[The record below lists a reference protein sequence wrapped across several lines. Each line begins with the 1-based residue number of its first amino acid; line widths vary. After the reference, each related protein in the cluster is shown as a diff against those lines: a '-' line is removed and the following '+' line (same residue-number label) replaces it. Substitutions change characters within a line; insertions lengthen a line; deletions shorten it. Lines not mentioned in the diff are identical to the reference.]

1 MKKEFKAE
9 AKKVMDLM
17 INSIYTNK
25 EIFLRELISNASD
38 ALDKLYYEDLKS
50 ENSTDKAD
58 YYIELIPNKDERS
71 LIIRDTGIGMNE
83 EDLTENLGTIAKSGT
98 EAFRKSVEDSDI
110 KDLIGQFGVGFYS
123 AFMVADKIEV
133 LTKKYGEDKAYL
145 WESVNAE
152 SYEIKEATKEGHG
165 TDIKLFFKEN
175 TEDDNYD
182 DYLDQYRIK
191 SLVEKYSNY
200 IRYPIKML
208 VTKTR
213 QSVDS
218 TEDDPKY
225 EDYKDYDI
233 LNSNEPI
240 WKKNKKDLKD
250 EDYINFYRESHYGF
264 DEPLSWIHFKVEG
277 LVSFKAL
284 LYIPKKAPFDFYSKD
299 YKKGLELYSHG
310 VKIMDRSEDLLDDS
324 FSFVKGVVD
333 SDDISLNISRETL
346 QQDRQVRLIAKQI
359 NKKIKQALADLMKN
373 DREKYETFFKEFGN
387 SLKVSIYESFGAN
400 KADLEDLLLFNSRKE
415 DKLISLAEYKENMK
429 STDEEIPYA
438 VGDSL
443 EKIKNSPALA
453 LVDEDKDVLLLD
465 EKLDE
470 FLIKMLK
477 DYKDLPFK
485 SINQE
490 EEKESEEKDETLT
503 KLIDFVK
510 ENTPED
516 VVDVRFTD
524 KLADLPSMIK
534 QRGEVSIEMEKT
546 LKDQPQAMDIKA
558 DKVLEINKETKAFD
572 ILKEN
577 MDKDEDKAKMIVNLL
592 LDQARLMEG
601 LEIDDPVA
609 YTKNI
614 WKLI

>member
-1 MKKEFKAE
+1 MKQEFKAE

-38 ALDKLYYEDLKS
+38 ALDKLYYKDLKS
-50 ENSTDKAD
+50 DNSTDKSD
-58 YYIELIPNKDERS
+58 YYIEIIPNKEERS
-71 LIIRDTGIGMNE
+71 LTILDTGIGMDEN
-83 EDLTENLGTIAKSGT
+83 DLIENLGTIAKSGT
-98 EAFRKSVEDSDI
+98 EAFRKSVEKSDV

-123 AFMVADKIEV
+123 AFMVSDKIQV
-133 LTKKYGEDKAYL
+133 LTKKFGDDKAYL

-152 SYEIKEATKEGHG
+152 SYEISEANKEENG
-165 TDIKLFFKEN
+165 TEIKLFLKEN
-175 TEDDNYD
+175 TEDANYD
-182 DYLDQYRIK
+182 EYLDQFRIK
-191 SLVEKYSNY
+191 NLVEKYSNY

-213 QSVDS
+213 KAADF
-218 TEDDPKY
+218 TDDDPKY

-240 WKKNKKDLKD
+240 WKKNKNDLKD
-250 EDYINFYRESHYGF
+250 EDYVNFYRESHYGF
-264 DEPLSWIHFKVEG
+264 DEPLSWMHFNVEG
-277 LVSFKAL
+277 LVEFKAL

-310 VKIMDRSEDLLDDS
+310 VKIMDRSEDLLDDA

-346 QQDRQVRLIAKQI
+346 QQDRQVRVIAKQI
-359 NKKIKQALADLMKN
+359 NKKIRQGLKDLLKN
-373 DREKYETFFKEFGN
+373 DRDKYESFFKEFGN
-387 SLKVSIYESFGAN
+387 SLKVSIYESYGAN
-400 KADLEDLLLFNSRKE
+400 KADLEDLLLFYSKKE
-415 DKLISLAEYKENMK
+415 DKLITLAEYKDNMK
-429 STDEEIPYA
+429 STDEEILYA

-443 EKIKNSPALA
+443 EKIKASPALA
-453 LVDEDKDVLLLD
+453 MVDDDRDVLLLD

-477 DYKDLPFK
+477 DYKEIPFK

-490 EEKESEEKDETLT
+490 EDTNEEKDEEDT
-503 KLIDFVK
+503 KLVDFVK
-510 ENTPED
+510 ENTPDD

-524 KLADLPSMIK
+524 KLVDIPAMIK

-546 LKDQPQAMDIKA
+546 LKDQPQAMGIKA
-558 DKVLEINKETKAFD
+558 DKVLEISKNTKAYT

-577 MDKDEDKAKMIVNLL
+577 VGKDDDKAKMITNLL

-601 LEIDDPVA
+601 LEIENPVE
-609 YTKNI
+609 YSKNI